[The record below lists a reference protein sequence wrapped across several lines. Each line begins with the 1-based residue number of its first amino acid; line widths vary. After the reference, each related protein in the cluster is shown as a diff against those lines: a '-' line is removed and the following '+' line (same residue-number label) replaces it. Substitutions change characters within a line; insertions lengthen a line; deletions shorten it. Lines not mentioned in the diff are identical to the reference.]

1 MKQVIIMDKPAIKKF
16 AIWAR
21 NKLIAD
27 TKYRA
32 GLVGVTETAVAEP
45 LPQSNEN
52 VQFFDVGLPQPYRIE
67 DDAVTQRQ
75 RFVAE
80 LNKETAKQGSY
91 TAAYQTVVDKVAYT
105 WFNRLIAVRY
115 MEVNDLLP
123 SRTRVLSSADGRA
136 EPQIV
141 TSPFDAVLDYSPA
154 EQQQIVN
161 LKNDNKLDE
170 AFRLL
175 FLKQCAA
182 LGDCLP
188 RLFEQVDDYMPL
200 LLALSFTDKDGVVC
214 HLVNDIPE
222 SDWQDAVQIVGWL
235 YQYYNTEPK
244 EQVFANLKKNI
255 KISKENIPAATQLFT
270 PDWIVRYM
278 VENSLGRLW
287 SEGHPNFDKSEWK
300 YYLDEAPQE
309 PQVAQQLAD
318 LRKGYAALTPED
330 IKCIDP
336 CMGSGHILA
345 YLFDV
350 LMQIYRSAGYGDRD
364 AAASIVEHNLYGLD
378 IDDRAA
384 QMAYFVVMMKG
395 CHYDSRFLRRHLNP
409 HVYAIQESGELT
421 ADALGRLGKQEST
434 ARALLD
440 GFKNAKEY
448 GSILQP
454 KVTLAELDALQEQLR
469 EVDGA
474 SDMGSFTDQF
484 VVGQLLRVL
493 CPLVEQARMLVQ
505 KYDVVVTNPPYMGG
519 SGMNARL
526 SDYVKKYYPDSK
538 SDLFAVFIE
547 RCAQMDKRGGYQAM
561 ITQHAWMFLSS
572 FEKLRAKLQLIDT
585 VNMAHLGARS
595 FDEIGGEVVQTTSYV
610 MRSSHTKGYKGTYC
624 RLIVGDSEKAK
635 AEMFVSG
642 ENRYV
647 AEQDNFSKIPGSPVA
662 YWATNRL
669 MKDFE
674 DGVSLSSYAE
684 PKQGMATMDNNKYLR
699 RWYEVEIGKCCFHAQ
714 SLGDAKE
721 SGKRWFPYNKGGDY
735 RKWYGNFCYLV
746 NWEKDGEQLK
756 ADATELYGSYSKRIY
771 NTQFF
776 FKPSITWS
784 KISSGSFSV
793 RCISDGCLFDVAGCS
808 IFVKEN
814 LYYYFAALLNSK
826 IVGAILR
833 MISPTLNYEV
843 GHIKA
848 LPIIMEE
855 NKEKVV
861 SSLAQGCI
869 ELSQLDWDA
878 FETAWDFQRHP
889 LLPNGG
895 ITTLYGMKVGKKAHI
910 ESLKS
915 GEACFSPVGDFIAK
929 DEEEGNTEQGDRYE
943 GIFARLKKDDIRIQA
958 MRQELG
964 VDLEEIPDGQY
975 ILLRRNSCKKV
986 PAFCAY
992 GMKKS
997 DIVCGDE
1004 IRNINGKHYITVTI
1018 CPSDKMYDD
1027 FLNENSEGIEKT
1039 YGATFNVENY
1049 DESIQKSLQ
1058 DKSIR
1063 CIESDIIY
1071 DRDFDTEFCDDLT
1084 NDYSELLHKSKKYSY
1099 QREHRWILPDKH
1111 QVEKLL
1117 LKYQPLDDS
1126 AMQVDMCNKGDS
1138 YRFDVEFHFKKSVKI
1153 RDRYEIW
1160 QRECNDRFAK
1170 LKANEEEL
1178 NRIFIDIYGLQ
1189 DELTPEV
1196 EDKDVTVRRADLGRD
1211 IRSLISYAVGCIFGR
1226 YSLDK
1231 PGLAYAGGDWNPD
1244 QYHTFLPDAD
1254 NVIPITDE
1262 EYFPDDLTGLFVAWV
1277 KKVFG
1282 AESLEDNLA
1291 FIAKALGT
1299 KGTSPR
1305 AVIRNYFLNGFYA
1318 DHVKIYQKRP
1328 IYWLYDSGKQNGFKA
1343 LIYMHRYNADTS
1355 GLVRADYL
1363 YKMEQVYESEIAR
1376 MDDAIAHGA
1385 SREVAQATKRKE
1397 KLVKQLKECKDY
1409 DDRLGHIALARIPI
1423 DLDDGVKVNYEK
1435 VQTGADG
1442 KKQAILA
1449 KI

>member
-1 MKQVIIMDKPAIKKF
+1 M
-16 AIWAR
+16 
-21 NKLIAD
+21 
-27 TKYRA
+27 
-32 GLVGVTETAVAEP
+32 
-45 LPQSNEN
+45 
-52 VQFFDVGLPQPYRIE
+52 
-67 DDAVTQRQ
+67 
-75 RFVAE
+75 AE

-141 TSPFDAVLDYSPA
+141 TSPFDAVLDYTPA
-154 EQQQIVN
+154 EQQQIVT

-255 KISKENIPAATQLFT
+255 KISAENIPAATQLFT

-287 SEGHPNFDKSEWK
+287 SEGHPDFDKSDWK

-309 PQVAQQLAD
+309 PQVAQQLAE

-350 LMQIYRSAGYGDRD
+350 LMQIYRSAGYTDRD

-421 ADALGRLGKQEST
+421 TDALGRLGKQEST

-474 SDMGSFTDQF
+474 SDMGSLTDQL
-484 VVGQLLRVL
+484 VAGQIVNVL
-493 CPLVEQARMLVQ
+493 YPLIEQARMLVQ
-505 KYDVVVTNPPYMGG
+505 KYDVVVTNPPYMGA
-519 SGMNARL
+519 SNMNPRL
-526 SDYVKKYYPDSK
+526 NDFIKNRYPDYK
-538 SDLFAVFIE
+538 SDFFSAFIV
-547 RCAQMDKRGGYQAM
+547 RGSEMTKPEGYCGYF
-561 ITQHAWMFLSS
+561 TPYVWMFIQSY
-572 FEKLRAKLQLIDT
+572 EKLREYLYTNATIETLIQFEYSAFEEAT
-585 VNMAHLGARS
+585 VPVCTFAFKNSHVSKKGCYLRLVD
-595 FDEIGGEVVQTTSYV
+595 FRGGMEVQRQKTLEAIANHNCGFY
-610 MRSSHTKGYKGTYC
+610 Y
-624 RLIVGDSEKAK
+624 
-635 AEMFVSG
+635 
-642 ENRYV
+642 
-647 AEQDNFSKIPGSPVA
+647 EQNTDNFSKIPGSPVA
-662 YWATNRL
+662 YWAGIAEINAFATNPIIDDVFETKNGMSTTNNNLFLRL
-669 MKDFE
+669 WFE
-674 DGVSLSSYAE
+674 CDKQKCGFGSYTAE
-684 PKQGMATMDNNKYLR
+684 
-699 RWYEVEIGKCCFHAQ
+699 
-714 SLGDAKE
+714 SAKN
-721 SGKRWFPYNKGGDY
+721 SKKKWFRYNKGGEF
-735 RKWYGNFCYLV
+735 RRWYGNNDYLV
-746 NWEKDGEQLK
+746 NWENDGEELK
-756 ADATELYGSYSKRIY
+756 AYVTKHYGSYSKEIRGESRY
-771 NTQFF
+771 FCE
-776 FKPSITWS
+776 SITWS
-784 KISSGSFSV
+784 GVTSSATGFRYSSQ
-793 RCISDGCLFDVAGCS
+793 GALFDSGANGLFADNTESLMYLLGFLNTRLVVN
-808 IFVKEN
+808 FVKIKNPTINTGSGTVGKLPICIDSSRKSDVNALAYECVD
-814 LYYYFAALLNSK
+814 LSRTDWDSFETSWDFAEHPLVKWSHDLWDCTAIAATMDYYYHGERPEVSCPVELCYLLW
-826 IVGAILR
+826 
-833 MISPTLNYEV
+833 
-843 GHIKA
+843 
-848 LPIIMEE
+848 
-855 NKEKVV
+855 
-861 SSLAQGCI
+861 QG
-869 ELSQLDWDA
+869 
-878 FETAWDFQRHP
+878 
-889 LLPNGG
+889 
-895 ITTLYGMKVGKKAHI
+895 
-910 ESLKS
+910 
-915 GEACFSPVGDFIAK
+915 
-929 DEEEGNTEQGDRYE
+929 
-943 GIFARLKKDDIRIQA
+943 
-958 MRQELG
+958 
-964 VDLEEIPDGQY
+964 
-975 ILLRRNSCKKV
+975 
-986 PAFCAY
+986 
-992 GMKKS
+992 
-997 DIVCGDE
+997 
-1004 IRNINGKHYITVTI
+1004 
-1018 CPSDKMYDD
+1018 
-1027 FLNENSEGIEKT
+1027 
-1039 YGATFNVENY
+1039 
-1049 DESIQKSLQ
+1049 
-1058 DKSIR
+1058 
-1063 CIESDIIY
+1063 
-1071 DRDFDTEFCDDLT
+1071 
-1084 NDYSELLHKSKKYSY
+1084 
-1099 QREHRWILPDKH
+1099 
-1111 QVEKLL
+1111 
-1117 LKYQPLDDS
+1117 
-1126 AMQVDMCNKGDS
+1126 
-1138 YRFDVEFHFKKSVKI
+1138 
-1153 RDRYEIW
+1153 
-1160 QRECNDRFAK
+1160 ECNDRFAK

-1244 QYHTFLPDAD
+1244 QYHTFTPDAD

-1282 AESLEDNLA
+1282 AGSLEDNLA

-1423 DLDDGVKVNYEK
+1423 DLDDGVKVNYDK